1 MLAAG
6 CARCLLYFAASS
18 NVRRANLEAYS
29 DVLARSQSPS
39 RWVDCAW
46 NPATVWSW
54 KQTVNQGNSCAG
66 GGTRGRR
73 AEHAEAKGTWRRH
86 GRKRSALAR
95 NSTSAEEMNKA
106 VQIFALEDGMC
117 RTE

>member
-29 DVLARSQSPS
+29 DVLARSQSQS

-66 GGTRGRR
+66 GERGEEGQSAQRVRAPGDDTDGKGVPWRGTVPRL
-73 AEHAEAKGTWRRH
+73 
-86 GRKRSALAR
+86 KR
-95 NSTSAEEMNKA
+95 
-106 VQIFALEDGMC
+106 
-117 RTE
+117 